1 MKHALTHCEMC
12 TSLHNVHFKGLYFRA
27 NPPPH
32 YVSNDATVKW
42 VGADF
47 STSHRRQLSVP
58 HRFYM
63 WVGSTCRSTVW
74 LQRVLE
80 DCIILVVMIWN
91 NIIRNM
97 QCFIAELRCHHAVIY
112 WSLCGVKAAS
122 WQFTHAH
129 VWLCRCMTLTWLL
142 EWEADQNAAYTF

>member
-12 TSLHNVHFKGLYFRA
+12 TSLHDLMCILKA
-27 NPPPH
+27 CSSEQPPH
-32 YVSNDATVKW
+32 YDSNDATVKW

-47 STSHRRQLSVP
+47 STSHRRKLSVP
-58 HRFYM
+58 QCFYM
-63 WVGSTCRSTVW
+63 WIGSTCRSTVR
-74 LQRVLE
+74 LQRVLK
-80 DCIILVVMIWN
+80 DCIILVLMIWN

-97 QCFIAELRCHHAVIY
+97 QCFIAELRCRHAVMY

-129 VWLCRCMTLTWLL
+129 VSLCRCMTLTWLL